1 MKNKRLK
8 HFLLITILVA
18 ATGAAMA
25 YSSNRNGLFSRNPT
39 PVATPHP
46 SGKHGIVSVSGILVQ
61 DKVLQGSAGTIGL
74 NLTLKADEISAPGSD
89 DAANVDLVIVMD
101 RSGSMKGLKINY
113 AREAVLKLLS
123 SLGAEDR
130 FALVTYSDD
139 VQVDCDLL
147 RVAPG
152 NREKMAAAV
161 NSVRVGGGTNL
172 GAGLQTGINIL
183 RSSGRSLNTAKVI
196 LISDGLANKGITDVG
211 ALGDIAAA
219 AVNNEFAVST
229 VGVGSDFNEYLMT
242 AIADQG
248 TGSYHYLENPAAF
261 AEVFQKEFY
270 ETRQSVATNL
280 KVQIPVN
287 GDIRLIDA
295 AGYPITHQNGY
306 AVFYPGSLRSGQVR
320 NLYLTLQVPTGSLR
334 DFELKHIDVLYNRNG
349 QAYAVGLADSFKIAC
364 VKDPAMV
371 FSSIDASSWSDKV
384 IREDFNRLKQEVA
397 ADIKAGRKQQ
407 AMSRI
412 SQYHSEQE
420 AANEVI
426 GSAQVAE
433 NLDKDL
439 KELQTF
445 VEDTF
450 QGAPAAVRQKQN
462 SNAKALQYEGYS
474 GRRQQ

>member
-1 MKNKRLK
+1 MKNKRLQ

-25 YSSNRNGLFSRNPT
+25 YSSNRNGLFSQKPT
-39 PVATPHP
+39 PVATQHQI
-46 SGKHGIVSVSGILVQ
+46 GKSGIVSVSGILVQ
-61 DKVLQGSAGTIGL
+61 DKVLQGSAGNIGL
-74 NLTLKADEISAPGSD
+74 NLTLQADEITAPGSD
-89 DAANVDLVIVMD
+89 DAGNVDLVIVMD

-123 SLGAEDR
+123 SLSAEDR

-139 VQVDCDLL
+139 VQILCNLL
-147 RVAPG
+147 KAAPG
-152 NREKMAAAV
+152 NRENMAAAV

-172 GAGLQTGINIL
+172 GAGLQAGINIL
-183 RSSGRSLNTAKVI
+183 KSSSRNTNTAKLI
-196 LISDGLANKGITDVG
+196 LISDGLANKGITDVRT
-211 ALGDIAAA
+211 LGEIAAI
-219 AVNNEFAVST
+219 AVEKEFAVST
-229 VGVGSDFNEYLMT
+229 VGVGTDFNEYLMT

-270 ETRQSVATNL
+270 ETRESVATNL
-280 KVQIPVN
+280 KVQIPLN
-287 GDIRLIDA
+287 GDIRLVDA
-295 AGYPITHQNGY
+295 AGYPITHQNGH

-320 NLYLTLQVPTGSLR
+320 RLYLTLQVPTGSLR
-334 DFELKHIDVLYNRNG
+334 EFKLDNLDVLFNHNG
-349 QAYAVGLADSFKIAC
+349 HAYAVSLENSFKIAC
-364 VKDPAMV
+364 VKDPATV
-371 FSSIDASSWSDKV
+371 FSSIDESSWSDKV

-397 ADIKAGRKQQ
+397 SDIKAGKKQQ
-407 AMSRI
+407 AMNRI
-412 SQYHSEQE
+412 SQYHGEQQ
-420 AANEVI
+420 AANAVI
-426 GSAQVAE
+426 GSVRVAE

-474 GRRQQ
+474 GRRQ